1 MAFTATVTAFGHEFN
16 SAYVTVNEA
25 NLEYRLNDFEN
36 GTESTS
42 LRVSYKV
49 YVNQTAKEAG
59 GEPILNYWIDKSADD
74 STDIVDG
81 DLKSLATGMVKAEE
95 IFSNIADV

>member
-36 GTESTS
+36 GSGP
-42 LRVSYKV
+42 K
-49 YVNQTAKEAG
+49 
-59 GEPILNYWIDKSADD
+59 
-74 STDIVDG
+74 
-81 DLKSLATGMVKAEE
+81 
-95 IFSNIADV
+95 